1 MLGGRSLHSTRK
13 TAILLTLH
21 PAIQTWLRLSVLELH
36 LRGLPPGR
44 DHTRLDAKALGAEPL
59 GAVRICCPQ
68 RLESGKGD

>member
-44 DHTRLDAKALGAEPL
+44 DHTRLE
-59 GAVRICCPQ
+59 C
-68 RLESGKGD
+68 ESKR